1 VRGKQYSLCGALALS
16 LSLSACGHALPI
28 GQNRPLRLPTATRG
42 VEAKGAATVA
52 PAGATAAVDQPAAPG
67 GTAGPAVQPAQSA
80 ASQAPQAPATMP
92 APPASPTVNP
102 VLANVQLPAP
112 ADLQARWRQIQVDR
126 TPLDPHRT
134 YVSPA
139 YQIVWWFD
147 PIFGQI
153 VPIGQ
158 LRGEFTVQ
166 ATFRIRGQW
175 IGALELPYHLNQQY
189 GFTVPEAIVK
199 RMKDAGI
206 GEWAE
211 VFVYQT
217 QDIQPK

>member
-1 VRGKQYSLCGALALS
+1 VRRKQFSFCGALALG
-16 LSLSACGHALPI
+16 LSLSACGQALPI
-28 GQNRPLRLPTATRG
+28 AENRPLALPTATRG
-42 VEAKGAATVA
+42 IEAKAAATTA
-52 PAGATAAVDQPAAPG
+52 PAA
-67 GTAGPAVQPAQSA
+67 GTAQPPVQSGTTAPQAPPEQAA
-80 ASQAPQAPATMP
+80 ASAAPQAPASTAVP
-92 APPASPTVNP
+92 QPSPTVNP

-112 ADLQARWRQIQVDR
+112 SDLQARWRQLQVDR
-126 TPLDPHRT
+126 TPLEPHRT

-139 YQIVWWFD
+139 YSIVWWFD
-147 PIFGQI
+147 PIFEQI

-158 LRGEFTVQ
+158 LRGEFSVQ

-189 GFTVPEAIVK
+189 GFTVPDAIVK
-199 RMKDAGI
+199 RMKDAGV
-206 GEWAE
+206 GEWVE